1 MSGGRL
7 PRKRRLP
14 LATGAIEYVLAGR
27 GPATLVLLNGAGV
40 TLEGWSRLFPDI
52 ERLGRV
58 VAWNRF
64 DTGASTPPRG
74 PQDGLQ
80 VVATAREVLR
90 RLGLEPPYVL
100 VGHSLGGL
108 HAQLFARRHSME
120 VAGVVLL
127 EATHPR
133 DRELLHGH
141 ETQLAKVLGKLL
153 AIPQQLFRPNLHAE
167 LDWLDEAAAEVEA
180 AGPFPSVPL
189 AVVSGGNDPP
199 RWLVPPAALR
209 IRRRHQKE
217 LAQLSPLGTHAVARR
232 SGHFPQITQ
241 PRLVLDAIAS
251 VVRNPK
257 TDSQTQRTQKSTEDT
272 EEDL

>member
-1 MSGGRL
+1 VIAGRL

-14 LATGAIEYVLAGR
+14 LATGAIEYVLSGR

-40 TLEGWSRLFPDI
+40 TLEGWSRLYPGI

-58 VAWNRF
+58 LAWNRF
-64 DTGASTPPRG
+64 GIGASTPPRG
-74 PQDGLQ
+74 PQDGLR
-80 VVATAREVLR
+80 VVATARDVLR
-90 RLGLEPPYVL
+90 RRELAPPYVL

-108 HAQLFARRHSME
+108 HAQLFARRHSEE

-133 DRELLHGH
+133 DRELLRGH

-153 AIPQQLFRPNLHAE
+153 SVPQQLFRPNLHAE
-167 LDWLDEAAAEVEA
+167 LDWLDEAAAEVES

-209 IRRRHQKE
+209 LRRQHQKD
-217 LAQLSPLGTHAVARR
+217 LARLSPQGMHAVARR

-241 PRLVLDAIAS
+241 PSLVVDAIRS
-251 VVRNPK
+251 VVLGA
-257 TDSQTQRTQKSTEDT
+257 TQDEARS
-272 EEDL
+272 LS

>member
-1 MSGGRL
+1 MIAGRL

-14 LATGAIEYVLAGR
+14 LATGAIEYVLSGR
-27 GPATLVLLNGAGV
+27 GPATLVLFNGAGV
-40 TLEGWSRLFPDI
+40 TLEGWSRLYPDI

-64 DTGASTPPRG
+64 GTGASTPPRG
-74 PQDGLQ
+74 AQDGLQ

-90 RLGLEPPYVL
+90 RLSLEPPYVL

-108 HAQLFARRHSME
+108 HAQLFARRHSEE

-141 ETQLAKVLGKLL
+141 EPQLAKVLGKLL
-153 AIPQQLFRPNLHAE
+153 SIPQQLFRPNLHAE
-167 LDWLDEAAAEVEA
+167 LDWLDEAADEVEA

-199 RWLVPPAALR
+199 RWLVPPSALR

-217 LAQLSPLGTHAVARR
+217 LALLSPLGMHAVARR

-241 PRLVLDAIAS
+241 PSLVVDAIRS
-251 VVRNPK
+251 VVHAAAPGAPRVP
-257 TDSQTQRTQKSTEDT
+257 S
-272 EEDL
+272 